1 MIITHKIAALTATL
15 TSALSLLAAP
25 AMAFTVGATN
35 DIQTLRNNLLGA
47 HTDGLSNFSI
57 SLTGHPTASGT
68 FTNDPFGMISGV
80 VLGTG
85 NVTQIPG
92 QNRYDNGN
100 ISGGGSDFSTDF
112 PPTGPAG
119 DFTQLNLSFFA
130 DSTVEKLYFEYV
142 FASEEFLEF
151 GGSEYNDDFELL
163 LNGINFAKLSDGKAV
178 TINNLVPQQNNRLT
192 DHPDYINNPSWVGI
206 VANILRLDGFTKVLR
221 FEGLLNKNQTN
232 VLSINIKDVGDGK
245 LDSAVFIK
253 GGSVGTVPP
262 GWVPSPTPSP
272 EPTPSP
278 TPSPEP
284 TPSPTTSPE
293 PTPSPTTSPE
303 PTPSPTTSPEPTPS
317 PTTPPEP
324 VPEPMTVGGLMAGGA
339 MLAAARK
346 LRDRRK

>member
-25 AMAFTVGATN
+25 AMAFSVGATN
-35 DIQTLRNNLLGA
+35 NIQTLRNNLLGA
-47 HTDGLSNFSI
+47 HTNGLSNFSV
-57 SLTGHPTASGT
+57 SLTGDPAASGI
-68 FTNDPFGMISGV
+68 FTNDPFGMISGI

-100 ISGGGSDFSTDF
+100 AGGSDFSTDF
-112 PPTGPAG
+112 PPTGEVG
-119 DFTQLNLSFFA
+119 DLTQLNLSFFA

-163 LNGINFAKLSDGKAV
+163 LNGTNFAKLSDGKAV

-192 DHPDYINNPSWVGI
+192 DHPDYINNPSWVG
-206 VANILRLDGFTKVLR
+206 VAANILRLDGFTKVLR

-232 VLSINIKDVGDGK
+232 VLSINIRDVGDGR

-262 GWVPSPTPSP
+262 GSVPPPTPSP
-272 EPTPSP
+272 EPTPPP

-284 TPSPTTSPE
+284 TPSPTTS
-293 PTPSPTTSPE
+293 
-303 PTPSPTTSPEPTPS
+303 
-317 PTTPPEP
+317 PEP

-339 MLAAARK
+339 MLAAGRK